1 MFLHSNLRGCGRGHL
16 DTCEGWMFS
25 DVQGNKR
32 TLKST
37 LFFLSSEIIYDAHVH
52 VIPRLR
58 QSLKEM
64 CRLIIS
70 YQILMD
76 QFGQRNPFWRLSHIT
91 YVRFLYRI
99 CLSMFM

>member
-1 MFLHSNLRGCGRGHL
+1 
-16 DTCEGWMFS
+16 MFS

-37 LFFLSSEIIYDAHVH
+37 FFLSSEIIYDAHVH